1 MFILEKSKVI
11 RAYCRPLI
19 LAGSLALF
27 FSPFHGLGKSTNVFI
42 GSETKWNNITV
53 QGKVLDEDGF
63 PLIGATIAVKGTKV
77 KTLTNEK
84 GEFSLKDIADDAVL
98 IVSYVGGNPAE
109 YPVTGRMM
117 TIKYVF
123 KDNTLNQIVV
133 VGYGTQ
139 KKSKITGA
147 ISSVGSEVFENR
159 PLTNVTQGLQA
170 SIPNLNIIPN
180 NGSPNVAP
188 AINIRG
194 TMSINGGSPLVL
206 VDGVEMNMNLINPND
221 IQNVTV
227 LKDAA
232 SAAIYGVRGAFGVIL
247 ITTKTGA
254 NTDKT
259 TIAYTNNFGFSRPSV
274 FPEITKTNYEH
285 AEFVNKALQNAG
297 LADLFSAGEI
307 SRMKAWTADRSLPEY
322 VIEAGNYVFNGYN
335 NWIDMLVDNYA
346 PSQRHNLSL
355 SGGNAKT
362 KFFSSIGYNNQ
373 QGILKVNPDI
383 YSRLN
388 TRLNIENTPYDWL
401 KIGFTTLFN
410 SNKFDEPY
418 QYAGNTWNQ
427 FVFASPLRRNKWEGN
442 SAYPEYDK
450 YIGMYF
456 NDQNPLALL
465 DKAGR
470 VISRNN
476 DLWNNAKA
484 DFTLSKNWRAHADFN
499 YNINWDENTAHRKA
513 FTMLGGNFVPGEGP
527 TTPNSYQVSNYKRN
541 YYSLNLYT
549 EYEQTFN
556 KHYLK
561 GMLGYNQEL
570 TRYRS
575 QVVSRTSLLNQEL
588 PTLSLGTGEQKVAE
602 TGYEWA
608 LRGGFFRLNYAYD
621 DKYLLELNGRYDG
634 TSIFPKDKRFAFFP
648 SFSAGWRLSKENF
661 MNWLQ
666 PVVNDFK
673 IRGSYGTLGN
683 QLLNSSSWSGN
694 IKYYPYIPFLSSS
707 FSNNYVFGSN
717 TELVIEPSTLVSNSL
732 TWEKASTIDIGADLA
747 MFKSRLSM
755 GFDWYQRTTSN
766 MLMSKEYPEL
776 LGASSPVE
784 NLASLR
790 TRGWEFSLNWRAQ
803 KNDFNY
809 ALGLILSDSQAEITK
824 FYNPTGT
831 LTNFYVGQK
840 LGEIWGYTTEGFYQY
855 DADVTSHASQTN
867 IASAWAPG
875 DIMYKDLDGD
885 NKITVGDNT
894 IYNSGDRRVIGNN
907 TPRYNYGFN
916 GSVGY
921 KGFELSAFVQGVGK
935 RDFWPRD
942 QAFWPVATQFFSTQE
957 WFLKESWTEDHRDA
971 YFPRP
976 VARSTK
982 NQQVQTRYLQ
992 NAAYLRLKN
1001 LTLAYNF
1008 KKTWLNKIR
1017 MSGLQVYASGENL
1030 FFISKVKGAYDPEA
1044 AGGSG
1049 AMLYPFQRIYS
1060 LGLSCTF

>member
-19 LAGSLALF
+19 LAGCMAVF
-27 FSPFHGLGKSTNVFI
+27 FSPFDGLAKPANVVI
-42 GSETKWNNITV
+42 GPQLKLKNINV
-53 QGKVLDEDGF
+53 QGKVLDSEGL
-63 PLIGATIAVKGTKV
+63 PLIGATIAVKGTKI
-77 KTLTNEK
+77 KTLTNER
-84 GEFSLKDIADDAVL
+84 GEFSIKDVSDNAIL

-109 YPVTGRMM
+109 YPVTEKFM
-117 TIKYVF
+117 TIKYEF
-123 KDNTLNQIVV
+123 NDNTLNQIVV

-147 ISSVGSEVFENR
+147 ISSVGAEVFENR
-159 PLTNVTQGLQA
+159 PISNVTQGLQA

-180 NGSPNVAP
+180 NGSPNSTPV
-188 AINIRG
+188 INVRG

-206 VDGVEMNMNLINPND
+206 VDGVEMSMNLINPND

-247 ITTKTGA
+247 ITTKSGS

-259 TIAYTNNFGFSRPSV
+259 TISYTNNFGFSRPSV
-274 FPEITKTNYEH
+274 FPEITKTNYDH
-285 AEFVNKALQNAG
+285 AEFVNKALRNAG
-297 LADLFSAGEI
+297 LADLFTAGEI

-335 NWIDMLVDNYA
+335 DWISMLVDDYA

-355 SGGNAKT
+355 SGGSAKT
-362 KFFSSIGYNNQ
+362 KFFGSIGYNNQ

-388 TRLNIENTPYDWL
+388 TRLNVENTPYDWL

-410 SNKFDEPY
+410 TNKFDEPF

-442 SAYPEYDK
+442 PNYPQYDQ

-465 DKAGR
+465 DKSGR
-470 VISRNN
+470 VISGNN

-499 YNINWDENTAHRKA
+499 YNINWDETRSHRKA
-513 FTMLGGNFVPGEGP
+513 FTMLGGDFVPTEGP

-549 EYEQTFN
+549 EYEQTFD
-556 KHYLK
+556 KHYFK
-561 GMLGYNQEL
+561 GMAGYNQEL
-570 TRYRS
+570 TKYRS
-575 QVVSRTSLLNQEL
+575 QVVSRANLLNQEL

-602 TGYEWA
+602 NGYEWA
-608 LRGGFFRLNYAYD
+608 LRGGFFRVNYAYD
-621 DKYLLELNGRYDG
+621 DKYLLEVSGRYDG
-634 TSIFPKDKRFAFFP
+634 TSIFPKGKRYAFFP
-648 SFSAGWRLSKENF
+648 SFSAGWRLSKETF
-661 MNWLQ
+661 MDWVK
-666 PVVNDFK
+666 PVVTDFK
-673 IRGSYGTLGN
+673 IRGSYGSLGN
-683 QLLNSSSWSGN
+683 QLLGN
-694 IKYYPYIPFLSSS
+694 MPGNTKYYPYYPFLSSGL
-707 FSNNYVFGSN
+707 SNNYVFGSG
-717 TELVIEPSTLVSNSL
+717 TELVIEPAPLVSNNL
-732 TWEKASTIDIGADLA
+732 TWEKASTIDIGADLS
-747 MFKSRLSM
+747 MFNSKLAM
-755 GFDWYQRTTSN
+755 GFDWYARTTSN

-776 LGASSPVE
+776 LGATSPVE
-784 NLASLR
+784 NLATLR
-790 TRGWEFSLNWRAQ
+790 TRGWEFSLNWRER

-809 ALGLILSDSQAEITK
+809 SLGVILSDSQAEITK

-831 LTNFYVGQK
+831 LTNYYVGQK
-840 LGEIWGYTTEGFYQY
+840 MGEIWGYTTEGFYQY
-855 DADVTSHASQTN
+855 DADVKSHASQTN

-875 DIMYKDLDGD
+875 DIMYKDLNGDG
-885 NKITVGDNT
+885 KITVGDNT
-894 IYNSGDRRVIGNN
+894 ISNPGDRKVIGNN
-907 TPRYNYGFN
+907 TPRYNYAFN

-942 QAFWPVATQFFSTQE
+942 QAFWPVATQYFSTQE
-957 WFLKESWTEDHRDA
+957 WFLKESWTEDNRDA

-976 VARSTK
+976 VARSNK

-1008 KKTWLNKIR
+1008 KTDWLKKIK

-1030 FFISKVKGAYDPEA
+1030 FYISKVKGAYDPET

>member
-19 LAGSLALF
+19 LAACMPLLF
-27 FSPFHGLGKSTNVFI
+27 NPFDVSGKSLKIATHP
-42 GSETKWNNITV
+42 EMTLLNIRV
-53 QGKVLDEDGF
+53 QGKVVNQDGA
-63 PLIGATIAVKGTKV
+63 PLAGATISVKGTTI
-77 KTLTNEK
+77 KTLSNEK
-84 GEFSLKDIADDAVL
+84 GEFSIKDVADNAIL

-109 YPVTGRMM
+109 YPVTANFMSIRY
-117 TIKYVF
+117 TLN
-123 KDNTLNQIVV
+123 DNTLNEIVV

-147 ISSVGSEVFENR
+147 ISSVGSEIFENR
-159 PLTNVTQGLQA
+159 PINNVTQGLQA

-180 NGSPNVAP
+180 SGSPNVAP

-254 NTDKT
+254 NTDRT
-259 TIAYTNNFGFSRPSV
+259 TISYTNNFGFSRPSV

-307 SRMKAWTADRSLPEY
+307 TRMKAWTANPSLPEY

-335 NWIDMLVDNYA
+335 DWIGMLVDNYA

-388 TRLNIENTPYDWL
+388 TRLNVENTPYSWL

-410 SNKFDEPY
+410 TNKFDEPY

-442 SAYPEYDK
+442 PSYPQYDR

-470 VISRNN
+470 VISSNN
-476 DLWNNAKA
+476 DVWNNAKA
-484 DFTLSKNWRAHADFN
+484 DFTISKNWRAHADFN
-499 YNINWDENTAHRKA
+499 YNINWDETRAHRKG
-513 FTMLGGNFVPGEGP
+513 FSMLGGNFVPSDGP

-549 EYEQTFN
+549 EYEKTLN
-556 KHYLK
+556 KHYFK

-570 TRYRS
+570 TKYRS
-575 QVVSRTSLLNQEL
+575 QIVSRTSLLNQEL
-588 PTLSLGTGEQKVAE
+588 PTLSLGTGEQKVSE

-608 LRGGFFRLNYAYD
+608 LRGGFFRFNYAYD
-621 DKYLLELNGRYDG
+621 DKYLLEVNGRYDG
-634 TSIFPKDKRFAFFP
+634 TSIFPKDQRFAFFP
-648 SFSAGWRLSKENF
+648 SFSAGWRLSKEVF

-707 FSNNYVFGSN
+707 FSNNYVFGNNS
-717 TELVIEPSTLVSNSL
+717 ELVIEPSTLVSNNL
-732 TWEKASTIDIGADLA
+732 TWEKASTVDIGADLSI
-747 MFKSRLSM
+747 FKSRLSM
-755 GFDWYQRTTSN
+755 GFDWYERTTSN

-790 TRGWEFSLNWRAQ
+790 TRGWEFSLNWREQ
-803 KNDFNY
+803 KNNFNY
-809 ALGLILSDSQAEITK
+809 SLGVILSDSQAEITK
-824 FYNPTGT
+824 FSNPTGT
-831 LTNFYVGQK
+831 LTNFYEGQK
-840 LGEIWGYTTEGFYQY
+840 LGEIWGYTTEGFYQN
-855 DADVTSHASQTN
+855 ASDVTNHASQTN

-885 NKITVGDNT
+885 GKITAGDNT
-894 IYNSGDRRVIGNN
+894 IYNPGDRRVIGNN

-916 GSVGY
+916 GSVGF

-935 RDFWPRD
+935 REFWPRD

-957 WFLKESWTEDHRDA
+957 WFLKESWTEENREA

-976 VARSTK
+976 VARSNK
-982 NQQVQTRYLQ
+982 NQQVQTKYLQ

-1001 LTLAYNF
+1001 VTLAYNF
-1008 KKTWLNKIR
+1008 NKNWLNKIKL
-1017 MSGLQVYASGENL
+1017 SGLQVYASGENL